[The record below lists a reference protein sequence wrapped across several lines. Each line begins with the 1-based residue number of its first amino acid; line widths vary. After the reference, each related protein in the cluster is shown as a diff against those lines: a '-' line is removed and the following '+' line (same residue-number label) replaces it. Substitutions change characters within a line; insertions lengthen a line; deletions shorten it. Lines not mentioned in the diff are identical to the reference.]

1 MKEITIVGLG
11 PGDYKQLSLEAL
23 GIMKNAETLV
33 FRTEKHP
40 VAERIR
46 ESGISFTCCDD
57 IYDSCES
64 FDETYEQ
71 ISRRILDLCR
81 EKGQVVYAVPG
92 HPLVAEKSVE
102 LILAGAG
109 KDIKVNI
116 VPALSFI
123 DVILSSLKIDPIYGL
138 KIIDGLSIK
147 TQKPDQKCGNII
159 TQVYDKLVAS
169 EVKLVLMDYYT
180 DDFEIYI
187 IRAAGVEGQE
197 RIESIP
203 LYELD
208 RIEWMDYL
216 TSIYI
221 PPAKDSGARYK
232 SFDDLVELMES
243 LRGEKGCPWDK
254 EQTRESLK
262 PYLLEET
269 YEVLDA
275 IEKDDLELIVEEF
288 GDLLLQVVFHSQIA
302 RENGEF
308 DINEVITN
316 IVNKLIIRH
325 PHVFG
330 DVKATSESG
339 ALKSWEASKRKYKG
353 IDTYTKTL
361 EDIPEILPALMRSY
375 KVQQK
380 AALAGFDW
388 DEVEEAFSKV
398 YEEAEELKE
407 VYKTGEK
414 AIIEEEIGDLL
425 FSVVNVSRFL
435 KVQPELA
442 LRSTTEKFIRRFKYI
457 EETALQSGRKL
468 DKMSLQEMDKLWNE
482 AKQQVLAKKDEK
494 K

>member
-1 MKEITIVGLG
+1 MQKITIVGLG

-23 GIMKNAETLV
+23 EIIKNAETLV
-33 FRTEKHP
+33 LRTEKHP
-40 VAERIR
+40 VADRIR
-46 ESGISFTCCDD
+46 ELGISYTCCDD
-57 IYDSCES
+57 IYNSCES
-64 FDETYEQ
+64 FEETYKR
-71 ISRRILDLCR
+71 ISQRILNLCR

-102 LILAGAG
+102 LITAGAG
-109 KDIKVNI
+109 ADIQVSI

-123 DVILSSLKIDPIYGL
+123 DVILSSLKIDPVYGL

-147 TQKPDQKCGNII
+147 TQKPDKKCGNII
-159 TQVYDKLVAS
+159 TQVYDRLTAS
-169 EVKLVLMDYYT
+169 EVKLMLMDYYT
-180 DDFEIYI
+180 DDFDIYI

-197 RIESIP
+197 RVESIP

-208 RIEWMDYL
+208 RIDWMDYL

-221 PPAKDSGARYK
+221 PPALEKGGKYK
-232 SFDDLVELMES
+232 SFEELVEIMED

-254 EQTRESLK
+254 KQTRESLK

-275 IEKDDLELIVEEF
+275 IEKDDLELIVEEL

-302 RENGEF
+302 KEDGEF
-308 DINEVITN
+308 DINEVITG
-316 IVNKLIIRH
+316 IVNKLVIRH

-330 DVKATSESG
+330 DIKATSESG
-339 ALKSWEASKRKYKG
+339 ALKSWEASKRRYKG

-361 EDIPEILPALMRSY
+361 EDIPEILPALMRAY

-388 DEVEEAFSKV
+388 DEFEEAFSKV
-398 YEEAEELKE
+398 YEEAEEVKE

-442 LRSTTEKFIRRFKYI
+442 LRATTEKFIKRFKYI
-457 EETALQSGRKL
+457 EETALQSGKKL
-468 DKMSLQEMDKLWNE
+468 VKMSLQEMDKLWNE

>member
-23 GIMKNAETLV
+23 EIMKNAETLV

-40 VAERIR
+40 VADSIR
-46 ESGISFTCCDD
+46 ELGINFTCCDD
-57 IYDSCES
+57 IYDNCES
-64 FDETYEQ
+64 FDETYER
-71 ISRRILDLCR
+71 ISQRILSLCH
-81 EKGQVVYAVPG
+81 EKDQVVYAVPG

-102 LILAGAG
+102 LIRTGAG
-109 KDIKVNI
+109 EDIQVNI
-116 VPALSFI
+116 VPAMSFI
-123 DVILSSLKIDPIYGL
+123 DVILGSLKVDPIYGL

-147 TQKPDQKCGNII
+147 VQKPDKKCGNII
-159 TQVYDKLVAS
+159 TQVYDRLVAS
-169 EVKLVLMDYYT
+169 EVKLMLMNYYI

-197 RIESIP
+197 RIEKVP
-203 LYELD
+203 LYDLD

-221 PPAKDSGARYK
+221 PPAEDSGARYK
-232 SFDDLVELMES
+232 SFDDLVEIMEG

-254 EQTRESLK
+254 KQTRESLR

-275 IEKDDLELIVEEF
+275 IEKDDLELIVEEL

-302 RENGEF
+302 GEDGEF
-308 DINEVITN
+308 DINDVITN
-316 IVNKLIIRH
+316 IANKLFIRH

-330 DVKATSESG
+330 DVEATSESG
-339 ALKSWEASKRKYKG
+339 ALKSWEASKRKNKG
-353 IDTYTKTL
+353 IEMYTKTL
-361 EDIPEILPALMRSY
+361 EDIPEILPALMRAY

-388 DEVEEAFSKV
+388 DKAEEAFLKV
-398 YEEAEELKE
+398 YEEAEEVKE

-414 AIIEEEIGDLL
+414 AIIEGEIGDLL

-435 KVQPELA
+435 KIQPELA
-442 LRSTTEKFIRRFKYI
+442 LKATTEKFIKRFRYI
-457 EETALQSGRKL
+457 EETALQSGKKL

-482 AKQQVLAKKDEK
+482 AKQQFLAKKDEK

>member
-1 MKEITIVGLG
+1 MQKIIIVGLG

-23 GIMKNAETLV
+23 EVIKNSPTLV
-33 FRTEKHP
+33 LRTEKHP
-40 VAERIR
+40 VVDRIR
-46 ESGISFTCCDD
+46 ELGISFTSCDD

-64 FDETYEQ
+64 FDETYER
-71 ISRRILDLCR
+71 ICRRVLSLCG

-102 LILAGAG
+102 MIEAEAGEN
-109 KDIKVNI
+109 IKVRI
-116 VPALSFI
+116 IPALSFI
-123 DVILSSLKIDPIYGL
+123 DVILSALKIDPIYGL
-138 KIIDGLSIK
+138 KIIDGLSIRA
-147 TQKPDQKCGNII
+147 QKPDVKCGNII
-159 TQVYDKLVAS
+159 TQVYDRLVAS
-169 EVKLVLMDYYT
+169 EVKLMLMDYYR
-180 DDFEIYI
+180 DDFEICV

-197 RIESIP
+197 RIERLP

-221 PPAKDSGARYK
+221 PPALEGARYK
-232 SFDDLVELMES
+232 SFDDLTEIMDS
-243 LRGEKGCPWDK
+243 LRGENGCPWDR
-254 EQTRESLK
+254 EQTRESLR

-275 IEKDDLELIVEEF
+275 IEKDDIELIVEEL

-302 RENGEF
+302 KEDGEF

-316 IVNKLIIRH
+316 IVNKLIFRH
-325 PHVFG
+325 PHVFS

-339 ALKSWEASKRKYKG
+339 ALKSWEASKRKHKG
-353 IDTYTKTL
+353 IDTYTQTL
-361 EDIPEILPALMRSY
+361 VDIPEILPALMRAY
-375 KVQQK
+375 KVQQR

-388 DEVEEAFSKV
+388 DKVEDAFSKV
-398 YEEAEELKE
+398 YEEAEEVKE

-414 AIIEEEIGDLL
+414 AIIEGEIGDLL

-442 LRSTTEKFIRRFKYI
+442 LRTTTEKFIKRFRYI
-457 EETALQSGRKL
+457 EETALQSGKKL
-468 DKMSLQEMDKLWNE
+468 DKMSLREMDKLWNE
-482 AKQQVLAKKDEK
+482 AKQQVFIKKR
-494 K
+494 